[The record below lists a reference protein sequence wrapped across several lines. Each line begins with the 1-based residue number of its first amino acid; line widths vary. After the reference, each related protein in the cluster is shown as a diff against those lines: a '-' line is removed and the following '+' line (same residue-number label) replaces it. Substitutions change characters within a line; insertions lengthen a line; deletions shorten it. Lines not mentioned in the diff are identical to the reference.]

1 MQVSEYANFSSLNKK
16 RYDFTKFTSLQGDR
30 GRSQRARK
38 QPMVTI
44 NKQQVYFNTNFHDK
58 YKHFK
63 KITVG
68 FYQDQLLLTFYRAEG
83 APVEAM
89 KLSAHNNSF
98 SLSFSSMAK
107 TLQKKTK
114 AIDLEHFTYKYKVT
128 MEDDGIH
135 SVITLK
141 EPFNKSRT
149 NGGSHK

>member
-30 GRSQRARK
+30 GLSQRARK

-44 NKQQVYFNTNFHDK
+44 SKQQVYLNTNFHDK

-63 KITVG
+63 KVTVG

-89 KLSAHNNSF
+89 KLSTNKNSF
-98 SLSFSSMAK
+98 YFGFHIMAE

-135 SVITLK
+135 AVITLK
-141 EPFNKSRT
+141 EPFNKKRT
-149 NGGSHK
+149 NGGSYK